1 MDAATYVLCQAYVR
15 KTADGLGAVKGK
27 PCTIQSIIETDE
39 GNVVTFKW
47 TGDSGT
53 VQTTTML
60 VKNGEEGISVTN
72 ATINTSGHLIFTL
85 SNGTTIDAGAI
96 TVTDKFPE
104 SFVTT
109 ESQGSINS
117 GQTIPVNTPVW
128 KVVKDMLV
136 KYQPPTVVLSTTP
149 ATKLYDIVNDS
160 ISTILLKGAVTKK
173 SKPVTKASF
182 YVGDTLLNEVTTG
195 VADGGNFQYQY
206 TPTTPIRSDV
216 TFKATTTDGQQSTDS
231 SVTIKFV
238 GKSYYGICDASVSDP
253 DETVIKSGSSVLK
266 DTKAYTYSGI
276 SMEFNKVFY
285 AFPRTLGESLSKIVD
300 PVNNLQYLNDFQKSI
315 QTVDG
320 LEYVVYCQKQP
331 SRSVDVTL
339 QFI

>member
-1 MDAATYVLCQAYVR
+1 MDASTYVLCQAYV
-15 KTADGLGAVKGK
+15 KASLIGLGALKGASA
-27 PCTIQSIIETDE
+27 TIKSIVETDE
-39 GNVVTFKW
+39 GNVVTFEW
-47 TGDSGT
+47 TATDGVTKRTS
-53 VQTTTML
+53 TML
-60 VKNGEEGISVTN
+60 VRNGGEGISVTN

-96 TVTDKFPE
+96 TATAKTTSAITATENIGSVT
-104 SFVTT
+104 
-109 ESQGSINS
+109 S
-117 GQTIPVNTPVW
+117 GKTYPTGTNLENII
-128 KVVKDMLV
+128 KDILV
-136 KYQPPTVVLSTTP
+136 KYQPPTISLSTTP
-149 ATKLYDIVNDS
+149 STRLYDIVNDS

-173 SKPVTKASF
+173 SKPVTKVSF
-182 YVGDTLLNEVTTG
+182 YVGDTVLNEVTTG

-206 TPTTPIRSDV
+206 TPATPIRSDV
-216 TFKATTTDGQQSTDS
+216 TFKATTTDGQQSTNS

-253 DETVIKSGSSVLK
+253 DETTIKSGSNTLK
-266 DTKAYTYSGI
+266 DTKTYTYSGI
-276 SMEFNKVFY
+276 NMEYNKVFY
-285 AFPRTLGESLSKIVD
+285 AYPKSFGELSKIVD

>member
-1 MDAATYVLCQAYVR
+1 MDVVTYALCQAYVR
-15 KTADGLGAVKGK
+15 KTAEGLGAVRGK
-27 PCTIQSIIETDE
+27 PCTIQSITDVDN
-39 GNVVTFKW
+39 GHLVTFRW

-53 VQTTTML
+53 VQTTQML
-60 VKNGEEGISVTN
+60 VKDGEQGISITN
-72 ATINTSGHLIFTL
+72 AVINANNHLIFTFSDGSTL
-85 SNGTTIDAGAI
+85 DAGAI

-117 GQTIPVNTPVW
+117 GQTISTNTPVW

-173 SKPVTKASF
+173 SKPVTKVSF
-182 YVGDTLLNEVTTG
+182 YVGDTLLNEITTG

-206 TPTTPIRSDV
+206 NPVTPINSDV
-216 TFKATTTDGQQSTDS
+216 TFKATTTDGQQSTNS
-231 SVTIKFV
+231 SITIKFV

-253 DETVIKSGSSVLK
+253 DETTIKSGSNTLK
-266 DTKAYTYSGI
+266 DTKTYTYSGI
-276 SMEFNKVFY
+276 TTNWGKVFY
-285 AFPRTLGESLSKIVD
+285 AYPKSFGALTSIKDEI
-300 PVNNLQYLNDFQKSI
+300 NNINYWDSFQRSEI
-315 QTVDG
+315 TVDG
-320 LEYVVYCQKQP
+320 IAYYCY
-331 SRSVDVTL
+331 TL
-339 QFI
+339 IEPTAAEDNQITFK

>member
-1 MDAATYVLCQAYVR
+1 MDASTYVLCQAYVR
-15 KTADGLGAVKGK
+15 KTAEGLGAVRGK

-39 GNVVTFKW
+39 GNVVTFRW
-47 TGDSGT
+47 VGDTGT
-53 VQTTTML
+53 VQTSTML
-60 VKNGEEGISVTN
+60 VRNGGEGISVTN

-96 TVTDKFPE
+96 TVTAKTTSAITATE
-104 SFVTT
+104 NIGSVT
-109 ESQGSINS
+109 S
-117 GQTIPVNTPVW
+117 GKTYPTGTNLENII
-128 KVVKDMLV
+128 KDILV
-136 KYQPPTVVLSTTP
+136 KYQPPTISLSTTP
-149 ATKLYDIVNDS
+149 STRLYDIVNDS

-173 SKPVTKASF
+173 SKPVTKVSF

-216 TFKATTTDGQQSTDS
+216 TFKAITTDGQQSTNS

-266 DTKAYTYSGI
+266 DTKAWTYSNI
-276 SMEFNKVFY
+276 NADYNKVFY
-285 AFPRTLGESLSKIVD
+285 AYPKFLGELSKIVD

-320 LEYVVYCQKQP
+320 IEYVVYCQKQP

>member
-1 MDAATYVLCQAYVR
+1 MDVVTYALCQAYVR
-15 KTADGLGAVKGK
+15 KTAEGLGAVRGK
-27 PCTIQSIIETDE
+27 PCTIQSVTDVDN
-39 GNVVTFKW
+39 GHLVTFRW

-53 VQTTTML
+53 VQTTQML
-60 VKNGEEGISVTN
+60 VKDGEQGISITN
-72 ATINTSGHLIFTL
+72 ATINANNHLIFTF
-85 SNGTTIDAGAI
+85 SDGSTIDAGAI
-96 TVTDKFPE
+96 SVVAKTTSAITATENIGSVT
-104 SFVTT
+104 
-109 ESQGSINS
+109 S
-117 GQTIPVNTPVW
+117 GKTYPTGTNLENII
-128 KVVKDMLV
+128 KDILV
-136 KYQPPTVVLSTTP
+136 KYQPPTVILSTTP
-149 ATKLYDIVNDS
+149 TTKLYDIVNDS

-173 SKPVTKASF
+173 SKPVTKVSF

-206 TPTTPIRSDV
+206 TPAIPIKTDI
-216 TFKATTTDGQQSTDS
+216 TFKATATDGQQSTNS

-276 SMEFNKVFY
+276 NMEFNKVFY
-285 AFPRTLGESLSKIVD
+285 AYPKDFGELSKIVD
-300 PVNNLQYLNDFQKSI
+300 PINNLQYLNDFQKSI

>member
-1 MDAATYVLCQAYVR
+1 MDAATYVLCQAYV
-15 KTADGLGAVKGK
+15 KASLIGLGALKGA
-27 PCTIQSIIETDE
+27 PCTIKSIVETDE
-39 GNVVTFKW
+39 GNVVTFEW
-47 TGDSGT
+47 TATDGVT
-53 VQTTTML
+53 KRTTTML
-60 VKNGEEGISVTN
+60 VRNGEEGISVTN

-117 GQTIPVNTPVW
+117 GQTISVNTPVW

-173 SKPVTKASF
+173 SKPVTKVSF

-216 TFKATTTDGQQSTDS
+216 TFKATTTDGQQSTNS

-253 DETVIKSGSSVLK
+253 DETTIKSGSNTLK
-266 DTKAYTYSGI
+266 DTKTYTYSGI
-276 SMEFNKVFY
+276 TTNWGKVFY
-285 AFPRTLGESLSKIVD
+285 AYPKSFGALTSIKDEINNINYWES
-300 PVNNLQYLNDFQKSI
+300 FQRSEVS
-315 QTVDG
+315 VDG
-320 LEYVVYCQKQP
+320 IPYYCY
-331 SRSVDVTL
+331 TL
-339 QFI
+339 IEPTASENNQITFK

>member
-1 MDAATYVLCQAYVR
+1 MDVVTYALCQAYVR
-15 KTADGLGAVKGK
+15 KTAEGLGAVRGK
-27 PCTIQSIIETDE
+27 PCTIQSITDVDN
-39 GNVVTFKW
+39 GHLVTFRW

-53 VQTTTML
+53 VQTTQML
-60 VKNGEEGISVTN
+60 VKDGEQGISITN
-72 ATINTSGHLIFTL
+72 ATRNANNHLIFTL

-96 TVTDKFPE
+96 TVTAKTTSAITATE
-104 SFVTT
+104 TIGSVTNGKT
-109 ESQGSINS
+109 Y
-117 GQTIPVNTPVW
+117 PVGTNLENII
-128 KVVKDMLV
+128 KDILV
-136 KYQPPTVVLSTTP
+136 KYQPPTILLSTTP

-173 SKPVTKASF
+173 SKPVTKVSF

-206 TPTTPIRSDV
+206 TPATPIKSDV
-216 TFKATTTDGQQSTDS
+216 TFKATTTDGQQSTNS

-266 DTKAYTYSGI
+266 DTKVWKYEGI
-276 SMEFNKVFY
+276 TMDYAKVFY
-285 AFPRTLGESLSKIVD
+285 AFPKSFGDSLSKIYD
-300 PVNNLQYLNDFQKSI
+300 PVNNLQYLNDFQKSF

-320 LEYVVYCQKQP
+320 LPYVVYCQKQP
-331 SRSVDVTL
+331 SRADDVTL
-339 QFI
+339 QFS

>member
-15 KTADGLGAVKGK
+15 KTAEGLGAVRGK
-27 PCTIQSIIETDE
+27 PCTIQSIVETDE

-117 GQTIPVNTPVW
+117 GQTISVNTPVW

-149 ATKLYDIVNDS
+149 AAKLYDIVNDS

-173 SKPVTKASF
+173 SKPVTKVSF

-216 TFKATTTDGQQSTDS
+216 TFKATTTDGQQSTNS

-238 GKSYYGICDASVSDP
+238 GKSYYGVCDASVSEMT
-253 DETVIKSGSSVLK
+253 ETIAKSGSGVLK
-266 DTKAYTYSGI
+266 DTKAWTYSNI
-276 SMEFNKVFY
+276 NADYNKVFY
-285 AFPRTLGESLSKIVD
+285 VYPKSFGELSKIFD
-300 PVNNLQYLNDFQKSI
+300 PVNSI
-315 QTVDG
+315 NYTNSFDKMSVEIDG
-320 LEYVVYCQKQP
+320 IAYWAYVQRIP
-331 SRSVDVTL
+331 SQAVDVKID
-339 QFI
+339 FS

>member
-1 MDAATYVLCQAYVR
+1 MDIVTYALCQAYVR
-15 KTADGLGAVKGK
+15 KTAEGLGAVRGK
-27 PCTIQSIIETDE
+27 PCTIQSITDIDN
-39 GNVVTFKW
+39 GHLVTFRW

-53 VQTTTML
+53 VQTTQML
-60 VKNGEEGISVTN
+60 VKDGEQGISITN
-72 ATINTSGHLIFTL
+72 ANINANNHLIFTF
-85 SNGTTIDAGAI
+85 SDGSTIDAGAI

-117 GQTIPVNTPVW
+117 GQTISTNTPVW

-149 ATKLYDIVNDS
+149 ATKLYDIINDS

-173 SKPVTKASF
+173 SKPVTKVSF

-206 TPTTPIRSDV
+206 TPAIPIKTDV
-216 TFKATTTDGQQSTDS
+216 TFKATATDGQQSTNS

-276 SMEFNKVFY
+276 NMEYNKVFY
-285 AFPRTLGESLSKIVD
+285 AYPKSFGELSKIVD

>member
-15 KTADGLGAVKGK
+15 KTAEGLGAVRGK
-27 PCTIQSIIETDE
+27 PCTIQSIVETDE

-96 TVTDKFPE
+96 TVTAKTTGAITATE
-104 SFVTT
+104 NIGSVT
-109 ESQGSINS
+109 S
-117 GQTIPVNTPVW
+117 GKTYPTGTNLENII
-128 KVVKDMLV
+128 KDILV
-136 KYQPPTVVLSTTP
+136 KYQPPTISLSTTP

-173 SKPVTKASF
+173 SKPVTKVSF

-206 TPTTPIRSDV
+206 TPATPIRSDV
-216 TFKATTTDGQQSTDS
+216 TFKATTTDGQQSTNS
-231 SVTIKFV
+231 TVTIKFV
-238 GKSYYGICDASVSDP
+238 GKSYYGICDPNTSEIT
-253 DETVIKSGSSVLK
+253 ETIAKSGSSVLK
-266 DTKAYTYSGI
+266 DTKAWTYSNI
-276 SMEFNKVFY
+276 NADYNKVFY
-285 AFPRTLGESLSKIVD
+285 VYPKSFGELTKIFD
-300 PVNNLQYLNDFQKSI
+300 PVNNINYMNSFDKMSVEI
-315 QTVDG
+315 DG
-320 LEYVVYCQKQP
+320 IAYWAYVQRIP
-331 SRSVDVTL
+331 SQAVDVKID
-339 QFI
+339 FS

>member
-15 KTADGLGAVKGK
+15 KTAEGLGAVRGK
-27 PCTIQSIIETDE
+27 PCTIQSIVETDE

-117 GQTIPVNTPVW
+117 GQTISVNTPVW

-149 ATKLYDIVNDS
+149 AAKLYDIVNDS

-173 SKPVTKASF
+173 SKPVTKVSF

-216 TFKATTTDGQQSTDS
+216 TFKATTTDGQQSTNS

-238 GKSYYGICDASVSDP
+238 GKSYYGVCDASVSEMT
-253 DETVIKSGSSVLK
+253 ETIAKSGSSVLK
-266 DTKAYTYSGI
+266 DTKAWTYSNI
-276 SMEFNKVFY
+276 NADYNKVFY
-285 AFPRTLGESLSKIVD
+285 VYPKSFGELSKIFD
-300 PVNNLQYLNDFQKSI
+300 PVNSI
-315 QTVDG
+315 NYTNSFDKMSVEIDG
-320 LEYVVYCQKQP
+320 IAYWAYVQRIP
-331 SRSVDVTL
+331 SQAVDVKID
-339 QFI
+339 FS

>member
-96 TVTDKFPE
+96 TVTAKTTGAITATE
-104 SFVTT
+104 NIGSVT
-109 ESQGSINS
+109 S
-117 GQTIPVNTPVW
+117 GKTYPTGTNLENII
-128 KVVKDMLV
+128 KDILI
-136 KYQPPTVVLSTTP
+136 KYQPPAVVLSTTP

-173 SKPVTKASF
+173 SKPVTKVSF

-206 TPTTPIRSDV
+206 APTTPIKSDV
-216 TFKATTTDGQQSTDS
+216 TFKATTTDGQQSTNS
-231 SVTIKFV
+231 TVTIKFV

-253 DETVIKSGSSVLK
+253 DETTIKSGSSVLK

-276 SMEFNKVFY
+276 NMEFSKVFY
-285 AFPRTLGESLSKIVD
+285 AFPRSLGESLSKIVD